1 MLRSQSKGDEGS
13 APLET
18 STVLALLL
26 IPITPLLAMVESVFD
41 AIAAESIA
49 RHALR
54 YSILKSSDELQIT
67 IGNAVELLARS
78 WEKEVTFTFDC
89 GMCGKGSLATLTVKV
104 GDSVAIQVAGLE
116 PK

>member
-1 MLRSQSKGDEGS
+1 MPEKSYQHDKGA

-18 STVLALLL
+18 ATLLVLLL
-26 IPITPLLAMVESVFD
+26 LPVTPMLMVIEQIFD

-54 YSILKSSDELQIT
+54 YSILQSKEEIHSTIASS
-67 IGNAVELLARS
+67 VELLAES
-78 WEKEVTFTFDC
+78 WDREATFTLSC
-89 GMCGKGSLATLTVKV
+89 GGCTKGSLATLTVRV
-104 GDSVAIQVAGLE
+104 GDAVAVQVAGLE